1 MQIAT
6 CWVALGGDT
15 GNTVPKF
22 DVTPAEIAVLQLIH
36 GSDAVFDIS
45 PGPDVNRSNRDERS
59 RLQAFYGKPEGSREP
74 SAVNV
79 LFPGIGARLPETFDE
94 LEIDESFFKATER
107 ATTKSVSGHTSA
119 PSKGATVNQV
129 DEDAEIDEDAVD
141 EVQTDADAE
150 TKALEKKTGKKS
162 AVDKRPAGG
171 KAKRSATGDP
181 AKVIEPVAH
190 SHRDEAV
197 LEDDPAAKAKQPK
210 VDPASNTVTN
220 VDNPDI
226 DDGIDD
232 MDDDVDKGIFK

>member
-1 MQIAT
+1 MQTAT

-94 LEIDESFFKATER
+94 LELDESFFKATER
-107 ATTKSVSGHTSA
+107 ATTKPAAAAVA
-119 PSKGATVNQV
+119 EEV
-129 DEDAEIDEDAVD
+129 DD
-141 EVQTDADAE
+141 TDADDANDAPE
-150 TKALEKKTGKKS
+150 PKPVKMT
-162 AVDKRPAGG
+162 
-171 KAKRSATGDP
+171 AKQ
-181 AKVIEPVAH
+181 AK
-190 SHRDEAV
+190 
-197 LEDDPAAKAKQPK
+197 AAKAAEVKAAKDAKAAELKAEQPAIDPK
-210 VDPASNTVTN
+210 VAEAI
-220 VDNPDI
+220 DN
-226 DDGIDD
+226 DGIDD
-232 MDDDVDKGIFK
+232 MDDAVDDKGIFK